1 MAFYARAKPGKYLI
15 SRGKRAIVIK
25 FSFPI

>member
-1 MAFYARAKPGKYLI
+1 MAFYARAKPANYLI
-15 SRGKRAIVIK
+15 GRGKRAIVIK